1 MDSCGLNYEKEIR
14 KNQTVWKYSSGFIK
28 GVSKRVIGKCVQV
41 KVMALEMLTR
51 NRPVLSIR
59 LLNSPLLSGPLD
71 TCYGITLQS

>member
-14 KNQTVWKYSSGFIK
+14 KNQTAWKYSSGLIK
-28 GVSKRVIGKCVQV
+28 GVSKQVIGKCVQV

-59 LLNSPLLSGPLD
+59 LLNSSLLSGPLD
-71 TCYGITLQS
+71 KCYGITLQS